1 MRQRYLQRGHAVSR
15 APWERARDDVV
26 HRWITVH
33 PSAPGRPLRS
43 ASGKLIAGPRARIS
57 SHGSDPSGTDLRQ
70 TESATAGPALAGK
83 ATCPHRPPCPGCPRY
98 GEPGIAPAAW
108 AALGALAR
116 LHGLPAVPVVS
127 VATSGFRL
135 RARLAIR
142 GRQGAPKIGMFQLG
156 THRVVH
162 IPDCPIQHPLI
173 NRVAAVVRRALVD
186 ADVSIYSEAVH
197 RGHARYL
204 QVVVERASQTAQV
217 VLVANSPTIEPL
229 AACLERIRERLGD
242 QLHSL
247 WFSSHCERTNAVL
260 GPGFDC
266 WCGPEAVIERFG
278 GAAVHYPPGAF
289 GQSNLDVAGRI
300 VEHVRALVPA
310 GARVAEF
317 YAGVGAIG
325 LSLLPGL
332 SAMRLNELSPHSL
345 QGLALGIAGLDAADR
360 AKIEV
365 VPGAAGAAVQA
376 ASGVDVVIAD
386 PPRKGLDRELLERV
400 AGQPPGRFIYVS
412 CGLES
417 FLGDTA
423 RLTAG
428 GGLRLCSL
436 AAFNLMP
443 FTEHVETVACF
454 ERG

>member
-1 MRQRYLQRGHAVSR
+1 
-15 APWERARDDVV
+15 
-26 HRWITVH
+26 
-33 PSAPGRPLRS
+33 
-43 ASGKLIAGPRARIS
+43 
-57 SHGSDPSGTDLRQ
+57 
-70 TESATAGPALAGK
+70 
-83 ATCPHRPPCPGCPRY
+83 
-98 GEPGIAPAAW
+98 
-108 AALGALAR
+108 
-116 LHGLPAVPVVS
+116 LPQVPVVS
-127 VATSGFRL
+127 GATSGFRL

-162 IPDCPIQHPLI
+162 IPGCPIQHPLI

-186 ADVSIYSEAVH
+186 ADVSIYSESVH

-217 VLVANSPTIEPL
+217 VLVANSPAVEPL
-229 AACLERIRERLGD
+229 AACLERIREGLGA

-247 WFSSHCERTNAVL
+247 WFNAHCERSNAVL
-260 GPGFDC
+260 GPQFER

-289 GQSNLDVAGRI
+289 GQSNLDVAERI
-300 VEHVRALVPA
+300 VEHVRTRVPQ
-310 GARVAEF
+310 GASVAEF

-325 LSLLPGL
+325 LSLLPGV

-345 QGLALGIAGLDAADR
+345 RGLSLGIAGLDAADR
-360 AKIEV
+360 AKVEI
-365 VPGAAGAAVQA
+365 VPGAAGAAVQS

-386 PPRKGLDRELLERV
+386 PPRKGLDRELLDRLVE
-400 AGQPPGRFIYVS
+400 QPPARFIYVS

-454 ERG
+454 DRG